1 MMFDQTSFIP
11 TEELKIFRDKIQR
24 VARDKIAPQASLAD
38 EKEFFNREVE
48 SLLWDL
54 GLLTITF
61 PKKYG
66 GYGKGRIVALCV
78 AVEEI
83 AKYCASSALLL
94 IIQAVGS
101 FPIIHGGSDELKRK
115 YLPQMSEGR
124 KLVAYLVTEPIAG
137 SDIASIQTSAVKK
150 GNKYIL
156 NGSKCFAT
164 SGGVAGIYS
173 LLAKTS
179 EGKGSSSFFLVE
191 RESQGLSIGRAE
203 RKLGQ
208 RGSNT
213 TEVFLENV
221 KVPTGN
227 LLGRL
232 GDGFIIAMKDFDMS
246 RPAIAAQALGI
257 AEGAFEAMIQFIKER
272 TTFGKPIAEDPI
284 IQTIL
289 ADSAILIEASRGLV
303 YRAAILND
311 EGKNSTKFASMA
323 KCFAGDAA
331 MKITTD
337 AIDAIQ
343 ILSEYGFLKDSQVER
358 MFRDAKLTQIF
369 EGTNQIQRLVIAR
382 QILKESMSSGTRRGR
397 HLDS

>member
-1 MMFDQTSFIP
+1 
-11 TEELKIFRDKIQR
+11 L
-24 VARDKIAPQASLAD
+24 VD

-54 GLLTITF
+54 GLLTLTF
-61 PKKYG
+61 PEKYG
-66 GYGKGRIVALCV
+66 GYGKGRMMALCI
-78 AVEEI
+78 AVEGI
-83 AKYCASSALLL
+83 AKVCASSALLL

-101 FPIIHGGSDELKRK
+101 FPIIHGGPNELKRQ

-124 KLVAYLVTEPIAG
+124 KLVAYLVTEPTAG
-137 SDIASIQTSAVKK
+137 SDIASIQTTAVRD
-150 GNKYIL
+150 GNEYIL

-164 SGGVAGIYS
+164 SGGIAGIYS
-173 LLAKTS
+173 VLAKTA
-179 EGKGSSSFFLVE
+179 EGKGKRDSTFFLVE
-191 RESQGLSIGRAE
+191 RESPGLSIGRTE
-203 RKLGQ
+203 SKLGQ

-221 KVPTGN
+221 RVPVEN
-227 LLGRL
+227 LLGRE
-232 GDGFIIAMKDFDMS
+232 GDGFLIAMKDFDMS

-257 AEGAFEAMIQFIKER
+257 AEGAFETIIQFVKER
-272 TTFGKPIAEDPI
+272 HTFGKPIADHPV

-311 EGKNSTKFASMA
+311 EGKNNTKFASMA

-343 ILSEYGFLKDSQVER
+343 VLSGYGFLKDFQVER

-369 EGTNQIQRLVIAR
+369 EGTNQVQRLVIAR
-382 QILKESMSSGTRRGR
+382 QILKESM
-397 HLDS
+397 

>member
-1 MMFDQTSFIP
+1 MFDQVSFIP
-11 TEELKIFRDKIQR
+11 TEELKIFKDKIQR
-24 VARDKIAPQASLAD
+24 FAREKLAPQASVVD
-38 EKEFFNREVE
+38 EEEFFNREAE

-61 PKKYG
+61 PEKYG
-66 GYGKGRIVALCV
+66 GYGKGRMVAFCI

-101 FPIIHGGSDELKRK
+101 FPMIHFGSDELKQR

-124 KLVAYLVTEPIAG
+124 KLVAYLVTEPTAG
-137 SDIASIQTSAVKK
+137 SDITGIQTSAVKD
-150 GNKYIL
+150 GNHYIL

-173 LLAKTS
+173 VLAKTS
-179 EGKGSSSFFLVE
+179 EGRGKGSSSFFLVE
-191 RESQGLSIGRAE
+191 RDSPGLSIGRTE

-221 KVPTGN
+221 KVPAEN
-227 LLGRL
+227 LMGRV
-232 GDGFIIAMKDFDMS
+232 GDGFIIAMGDFDMS

-257 AEGAFEAMIQFIKER
+257 AEGALEEIIQFIKEKH
-272 TTFGKPIAEDPI
+272 TFGRPVAEHPI

-331 MKITTD
+331 VKITTD
-337 AIDAIQ
+337 ALDAIQ
-343 ILSEYGFLKDSQVER
+343 VLSGYGFLKDFQVER

-382 QILKESMSSGTRRGR
+382 QLLKESM
-397 HLDS
+397 

>member
-1 MMFDQTSFIP
+1 MMFDQASFIP
-11 TEELKIFRDKIQR
+11 SDELKIFRDKIQK
-24 VARDKIAPQASLAD
+24 AAKDKIAPQASLVD
-38 EKEFFNREVE
+38 EEEFFNREVE

-54 GLLTITF
+54 GVLTLTF

-66 GYGKGRIVALCV
+66 GYGKGRNVALCI

-101 FPIIHGGSDELKRK
+101 FPILHGGSNKLKQK
-115 YLPQMSEGR
+115 YFPQMSKDR
-124 KLVAYLVTEPIAG
+124 KLVAYLVTEPTAG
-137 SDIASIQTSAVKK
+137 SDSASIQTTAVRD
-150 GNKYIL
+150 GDHYVL

-173 LLAKTS
+173 VLAKTS
-179 EGKGSSSFFLVE
+179 EGKGKGSSSFFLVE
-191 RESQGLSIGRAE
+191 RDFPGLSIGRTE

-221 KVPTGN
+221 KVPVEN
-227 LLGRL
+227 LLGHE
-232 GDGFIIAMKDFDMS
+232 GEGFLIAMRDFDMS

-257 AEGAFEAMIQFIKER
+257 AEGALEVMVEFVKESNSFKRPMAEHPVIQ
-272 TTFGKPIAEDPI
+272 AV
-284 IQTIL
+284 L
-289 ADSAILIEASRGLV
+289 ADSAIHIEAARGLV
-303 YRAAILND
+303 YRAAILSK
-311 EGKNSTKFASMA
+311 EGKNNTKFASMA

-331 MKITTD
+331 VKITTEV
-337 AIDAIQ
+337 IDAIQ
-343 ILSEYGFLKDSQVER
+343 VLSGYGFLKDSQVER

-382 QILKESMSSGTRRGR
+382 QILKES
-397 HLDS
+397 L

>member
-1 MMFDQTSFIP
+1 MFDQVSFIP
-11 TEELKIFRDKIQR
+11 TEELKIFKDKIQR
-24 VARDKIAPQASLAD
+24 FAREKLAPQASVVD
-38 EKEFFNREVE
+38 EEEFFNREAE

-61 PKKYG
+61 PEKYG
-66 GYGKGRIVALCV
+66 GYGKDRMVAFCI

-101 FPIIHGGSDELKRK
+101 FPMIHFGSDELKQR

-124 KLVAYLVTEPIAG
+124 KLVAYLVTEPTAG
-137 SDIASIQTSAVKK
+137 SDITGIQTSAVKD
-150 GNKYIL
+150 GNHYIL

-173 LLAKTS
+173 VLAKTL
-179 EGKGSSSFFLVE
+179 EGRGKGSSSFFLVE
-191 RESQGLSIGRAE
+191 RDSPGLSIGRTE

-221 KVPTGN
+221 KVPAEN
-227 LLGRL
+227 LMGRV
-232 GDGFIIAMKDFDMS
+232 GDGFIIAMGDFDMS

-257 AEGAFEAMIQFIKER
+257 AEGALEEIIQFIKEKH
-272 TTFGKPIAEDPI
+272 TFGRPVAEHPI

-331 MKITTD
+331 VKITTD
-337 AIDAIQ
+337 ALDAIQ
-343 ILSEYGFLKDSQVER
+343 VLSGYGFLKDFQIER

-382 QILKESMSSGTRRGR
+382 QLLKESM
-397 HLDS
+397 

>member
-1 MMFDQTSFIP
+1 MFDQASFIP
-11 TEELKIFRDKIQR
+11 SDELKIFRDKIQK
-24 VARDKIAPQASLAD
+24 AAKDKIAPQASLVD
-38 EKEFFNREVE
+38 EEEFFNREVE

-54 GLLTITF
+54 GVLTLTF

-66 GYGKGRIVALCV
+66 GYGKGRNVALCI

-101 FPIIHGGSDELKRK
+101 FPILHGGSNKLKQK
-115 YLPQMSEGR
+115 YLPQMSKDR
-124 KLVAYLVTEPIAG
+124 KLVAYLVTEPTAG
-137 SDIASIQTSAVKK
+137 SDSASIQTTAVRD
-150 GNKYIL
+150 GDHYVL

-173 LLAKTS
+173 VLAKTS
-179 EGKGSSSFFLVE
+179 EGKGKGSSSFFLVE
-191 RESQGLSIGRAE
+191 RDFPGLSIGRTE

-221 KVPTGN
+221 KVPVEN
-227 LLGRL
+227 LLGHE
-232 GDGFIIAMKDFDMS
+232 GEGFLIAMRDFDMS

-257 AEGAFEAMIQFIKER
+257 AEGALEVMVEFVKESNSFKRPMAEHPVIQ
-272 TTFGKPIAEDPI
+272 AV
-284 IQTIL
+284 L
-289 ADSAILIEASRGLV
+289 ADSAIHIEAARGLV
-303 YRAAILND
+303 YRAAILSK
-311 EGKNSTKFASMA
+311 EGKNNTKFASMA

-331 MKITTD
+331 VKITTEV
-337 AIDAIQ
+337 IDAIQ
-343 ILSEYGFLKDSQVER
+343 VLSGYGFLKDSQVER

-382 QILKESMSSGTRRGR
+382 QILKES
-397 HLDS
+397 L

>member
-1 MMFDQTSFIP
+1 MFDQMSFLP

-66 GYGKGRIVALCV
+66 GYGKGRIVALCI

-101 FPIIHGGSDELKRK
+101 FPMIHGGSDELKRK

-124 KLVAYLVTEPIAG
+124 KLVAYLVTEPTAG
-137 SDIASIQTSAVKK
+137 SDIASIQTSAVKEE
-150 GNKYIL
+150 NHYIL

-173 LLAKTS
+173 VLAKTS
-179 EGKGSSSFFLVE
+179 EGKGNSSFFLVE
-191 RESQGLSIGRAE
+191 RDSPGLSIGRTE

-221 KVPTGN
+221 KVPMGN

-257 AEGAFEAMIQFIKER
+257 AEGAFEAVIQFIKER
-272 TTFGKPIAEDPI
+272 NTFGKPIAEDPI

-343 ILSEYGFLKDSQVER
+343 VLSGYGFLKDSQVER

-382 QILKESMSSGTRRGR
+382 QILKESMSSGTRKES
-397 HLDS
+397 HLDP

>member
-1 MMFDQTSFIP
+1 MFDQISFLPI
-11 TEELKIFRDKIQR
+11 EELKNFRDRIQR
-24 VARDKIAPQASLAD
+24 VARDKIAPQASLVD
-38 EKEFFNREVE
+38 EEEFFNREVE

-61 PKKYG
+61 PEKYG
-66 GYGKGRIVALCV
+66 GYGKSRMMALCI
-78 AVEEI
+78 AVEEV
-83 AKYCASSALLL
+83 AKVCASSSLLL

-101 FPIIHGGSDELKRK
+101 FPIVYGGSNELKQK
-115 YLPQMSEGR
+115 YLSQMSEGR
-124 KLVAYLVTEPIAG
+124 KLVAYLVTEPTAG
-137 SDIASIQTSAVKK
+137 SDIASIQTTAVRE
-150 GNKYIL
+150 GNEYIL

-173 LLAKTS
+173 VLAKTS
-179 EGKGSSSFFLVE
+179 EGKGNNSFFLVE
-191 RESQGLSIGRAE
+191 RDSPGLSIGRTE
-203 RKLGQ
+203 SKLGQ

-221 KVPTGN
+221 QVPAKN
-227 LLGRL
+227 LLGRE
-232 GDGFIIAMKDFDMS
+232 GDGFLIAMKDFDMS

-257 AEGAFEAMIQFIKER
+257 AEGAFEAIIQFIKER
-272 TTFGKPIAEDPI
+272 HTFGKPIADHPV

-289 ADSAILIEASRGLV
+289 ADSAILIEASRGLIH
-303 YRAAILND
+303 RAAMLND
-311 EGKNSTKFASMA
+311 EGKNNTKFASMA

-343 ILSEYGFLKDSQVER
+343 VLSGYGFLKDFQVER

-382 QILKESMSSGTRRGR
+382 QILKESM
-397 HLDS
+397 

>member
-1 MMFDQTSFIP
+1 MFDQTSCLP
-11 TEELKIFRDKIQR
+11 TEELRNFRDRIQR
-24 VARDKIAPQASLAD
+24 IARYKIAPQAPLVD
-38 EKEFFNREVE
+38 EEEFFNREVE

-54 GLLTITF
+54 GLLTLTF
-61 PKKYG
+61 PEKYG
-66 GYGKGRIVALCV
+66 GYGKDRIVALCI
-78 AVEEI
+78 AVEEV
-83 AKYCASSALLL
+83 AKVCASSALLL

-101 FPIIHGGSDELKRK
+101 FPIIHGGSNELKQK

-124 KLVAYLVTEPIAG
+124 KLVAYLVTEPTSG
-137 SDIASIQTSAVKK
+137 SDIASIQTTAVRD
-150 GNKYIL
+150 GNEYIL

-173 LLAKTS
+173 VLAKTS
-179 EGKGSSSFFLVE
+179 EGEENRDNSFFLIE
-191 RESQGLSIGRAE
+191 RESPGLSIGRTE
-203 RKLGQ
+203 SKMGQ

-221 KVPTGN
+221 RVPAEN
-227 LLGRL
+227 LLGRE
-232 GDGFIIAMKDFDMS
+232 GDGFLIAMKDFDMS

-257 AEGAFEAMIQFIKER
+257 AEGAFDTIIRFIKER
-272 TTFGKPIAEDPI
+272 PTLGKPVADHPA

-303 YRAAILND
+303 YRAAILNN

-331 MKITTD
+331 MKITIDATD
-337 AIDAIQ
+337 AIQ
-343 ILSEYGFLKDSQVER
+343 VLSGYGFLKDFQVER

-369 EGTNQIQRLVIAR
+369 EGTNQIQRLVVAR
-382 QILKESMSSGTRRGR
+382 QILKESMSFNK
-397 HLDS
+397 

>member
-1 MMFDQTSFIP
+1 MMFDQASFIP
-11 TEELKIFRDKIQR
+11 TDELKIFQDKIR
-24 VARDKIAPQASLAD
+24 KAAKDKIAPQASLVD
-38 EKEFFNREVE
+38 EEEFFNREVE

-54 GLLTITF
+54 GLLTLTF

-66 GYGKGRIVALCV
+66 GYGKGRNVALCI

-101 FPIIHGGSDELKRK
+101 FPILHGGSNKLKQK
-115 YLPQMSEGR
+115 YLPQMGKGR
-124 KLVAYLVTEPIAG
+124 KLVAYLVTEPTAG
-137 SDIASIQTSAVKK
+137 SDSASIQTTAVRD
-150 GNKYIL
+150 GDHYVL

-173 LLAKTS
+173 VLAKTS
-179 EGKGSSSFFLVE
+179 EGKGKGSSSFFLVE
-191 RESQGLSIGRAE
+191 RDFPGLSIGRTE

-221 KVPTGN
+221 KVPVEN
-227 LLGRL
+227 LLGHE
-232 GDGFIIAMKDFDMS
+232 GEGFLIAMRDFDMS

-257 AEGAFEAMIQFIKER
+257 AEGALEVMIQFVKDGNS
-272 TTFGKPIAEDPI
+272 FGKPMAEHPI
-284 IQTIL
+284 IQAVL
-289 ADSAILIEASRGLV
+289 ADSAIHIEAARGLV
-303 YRAAILND
+303 YRAAILSK
-311 EGKNSTKFASMA
+311 EGKNNTKFASMA

-331 MKITTD
+331 VKITTEV
-337 AIDAIQ
+337 IDAVQ
-343 ILSEYGFLKDSQVER
+343 ILSGYGFLKDSQVDR

-382 QILKESMSSGTRRGR
+382 QILKES
-397 HLDS
+397 L

>member
-1 MMFDQTSFIP
+1 MFDQTTFIP
-11 TEELKIFRDKIQR
+11 TEKLKLFRNKIQK
-24 VARDKIAPQASLAD
+24 VIKDKIAPQASWVD
-38 EKEFFNREVE
+38 EEEIFNHEIE
-48 SLLWDL
+48 LLLWDH
-54 GLLTITF
+54 GLLTVTF

-66 GYGKGRIVALCV
+66 GYGKGSTVALCI

-101 FPIIHGGSDELKRK
+101 FPIIHGGSTGLRQK
-115 YLPQMSEGR
+115 YLPQMSKGR
-124 KLVAYLVTEPIAG
+124 KLVAYLVTEPTAG
-137 SDIASIQTSAVKK
+137 SDIASIQTTAVR
-150 GNKYIL
+150 NRNSYIL

-173 LLAKTS
+173 VLAKTLD
-179 EGKGSSSFFLVE
+179 EKGKESISFFLVE
-191 RESQGLSIGRAE
+191 RDFPGLSIGRTE

-221 KVPTGN
+221 KVPVEN
-227 LLGRL
+227 LLGRE
-232 GDGFIIAMKDFDMS
+232 GDGFVIAMKDFDMS

-257 AEGAFEAMIQFIKER
+257 AEGALE
-272 TTFGKPIAEDPI
+272 
-284 IQTIL
+284 TIL
-289 ADSAILIEASRGLV
+289 RFAKEKHTLVKPVADYPVIQSVIADSAVLIEAARGLI
-303 YRAAILND
+303 YRAAMLND
-311 EGKNSTKFASMA
+311 EGKNNTKFASMA

-331 MKITTD
+331 MKITTEV
-337 AIDAIQ
+337 IDAIQ
-343 ILSEYGFLKDSQVER
+343 VLSGYGFLKDSQIER

-382 QILKESMSSGTRRGR
+382 QILKEST
-397 HLDS
+397 

>member
-1 MMFDQTSFIP
+1 MMFDQASFIP
-11 TEELKIFRDKIQR
+11 TEELKVFRDKIQR
-24 VARDKIAPQASLAD
+24 VVRDKIAPQASLAD

-66 GYGKGRIVALCV
+66 GYGKGRIVALCI

-101 FPIIHGGSDELKRK
+101 FPMIHGGSDELKRK

-124 KLVAYLVTEPIAG
+124 KLVAYLVTEPTAG
-137 SDIASIQTSAVKK
+137 SDIASIQTSAVKE

-173 LLAKTS
+173 VLAKTS

-191 RESQGLSIGRAE
+191 RESQGLSIGRTE

-221 KVPTGN
+221 KVPMGN

-272 TTFGKPIAEDPI
+272 TTFEKPLAEHPI

-343 ILSEYGFLKDSQVER
+343 VLSGYGFLKDFQVER
-358 MFRDAKLTQIF
+358 MFRDAKLTQLF

-382 QILKESMSSGTRRGR
+382 QILNESI
-397 HLDS
+397 

>member
-1 MMFDQTSFIP
+1 MMFDQVSFIP

-66 GYGKGRIVALCV
+66 GYGKGRIVALCI

-137 SDIASIQTSAVKK
+137 SDIASIQTSAVKE

-173 LLAKTS
+173 VLAKTS

-191 RESQGLSIGRAE
+191 RESQGLSIGRTE

-221 KVPTGN
+221 KVPMGN

-343 ILSEYGFLKDSQVER
+343 VLSGYGFLKDFQVER

-382 QILKESMSSGTRRGR
+382 QILNESM
-397 HLDS
+397 

>member
-11 TEELKIFRDKIQR
+11 TEELKLFRDKIQR

-66 GYGKGRIVALCV
+66 GYGKGRIVALCI

-137 SDIASIQTSAVKK
+137 SDIASIQTSAVKER
-150 GNKYIL
+150 NKYIL

-173 LLAKTS
+173 VLAKTS

-191 RESQGLSIGRAE
+191 RESQGLSIGRTE

-221 KVPTGN
+221 KVPMGN

-343 ILSEYGFLKDSQVER
+343 VLSGYGFLKDFQVER

-382 QILKESMSSGTRRGR
+382 QILNESM
-397 HLDS
+397 

>member
-1 MMFDQTSFIP
+1 MFDQVSFIP
-11 TEELKIFRDKIQR
+11 TEELKIFKDKIQR
-24 VARDKIAPQASLAD
+24 FAREKLAPQASVVD
-38 EKEFFNREVE
+38 EEEFFNREAE

-61 PKKYG
+61 PEKYG
-66 GYGKGRIVALCV
+66 GYGKGRMVAFCI

-101 FPIIHGGSDELKRK
+101 FPMIHFGSDELKQR

-124 KLVAYLVTEPIAG
+124 KLVAYLVTEPTAG
-137 SDIASIQTSAVKK
+137 SDITGIQTSAVKD
-150 GNKYIL
+150 GNHYIL

-173 LLAKTS
+173 VLAKTS
-179 EGKGSSSFFLVE
+179 EGRGKGSSSFFLVE
-191 RESQGLSIGRAE
+191 RDSPGLSIGRTE

-221 KVPTGN
+221 KVPAEN
-227 LLGRL
+227 LMGRV
-232 GDGFIIAMKDFDMS
+232 GDGFIIAMGDFDMS

-257 AEGAFEAMIQFIKER
+257 AEGALEEIIQFIKEKH
-272 TTFGKPIAEDPI
+272 TFGRPVAEHPI

-331 MKITTD
+331 VKITTD
-337 AIDAIQ
+337 ALDAIQ
-343 ILSEYGFLKDSQVER
+343 VLSGYGFLKDFQVER

-382 QILKESMSSGTRRGR
+382 ELLKESM
-397 HLDS
+397 